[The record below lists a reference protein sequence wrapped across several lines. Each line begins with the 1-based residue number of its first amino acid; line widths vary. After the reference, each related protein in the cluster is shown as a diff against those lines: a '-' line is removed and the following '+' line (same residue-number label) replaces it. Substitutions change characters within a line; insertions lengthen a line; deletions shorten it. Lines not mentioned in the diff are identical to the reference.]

1 MQIRKITI
9 PYAGRE
15 KYPSYGTGESVKTM
29 ISNYVNGMMGGG
41 TATGGNTSGGDDN
54 RGGNASSFFCFL
66 SKTNGTYSALDLA
79 VSAITEHIQV
89 MGYKNQEQ
97 AQTFVGD
104 ISESAS
110 TNYGISGLTNG
121 MTVSVSGNGTTGA
134 TIILTIDSTVTGN
147 SGTLSIPIAVNIN
160 DNDLD
165 PYQYVWHENTNKC
178 MQMTLSFTWAI
189 NRAAAANYVLDLSN
203 QTAGVNCDSAGTLY
217 PNSIATL
224 QCTAETYYNGTEATG
239 ITYSAYT
246 ESFYGA
252 TGYSI
257 GPVSGNLIFN
267 SAATQSEAKF
277 YWNTNYPALAI
288 NIVAKKEGT
297 TIATKTMTISRNY
310 PGTDG
315 TPAHTRWIVTDHD
328 VVRYNPNTS
337 AYTPSSVTGR
347 VMLQIGDQLPVY
359 DSATTIYQWYNDLET
374 GKTSSAGT
382 ISASTQYL
390 GLSSITF
397 ALSSATAG
405 YYEVE
410 EVPVLAEGVNG
421 TNGQPGPSGAT
432 GPSGESAWYLSLSND
447 NASINCDSAGTIVGN
462 VNALTCHAKLYHGS
476 TKMTSGVLYDVDYGG
491 ATGVS
496 YTPYLGEL
504 TLNFGN
510 NFNFTG
516 SMLSITVS
524 ASTKDDGSSVYT
536 LRDVKVMTINK
547 SYPGTN
553 GETPYVGANGNW
565 WIGNTDTGVQAEG
578 ESGCTPYISGGTWWI
593 CDTDTGVK
601 AEGQDAVS
609 YWLQVSDDEILY
621 NPNDN
626 SFNPG
631 VVTVSAYKQVG
642 QGAVVPAADA
652 TIWHSWQ
659 HKNYI
664 YDNLASGVTSFTITS
679 AICENYRRLR
689 LVLKVGN
696 TQVDQ
701 EDVDIMK
708 DGIDGASGST
718 GRQGPAIRGPYDYAD
733 VSASTRCWC
742 AGQSSSTCDDCD
754 QWLDVVICGDTYY
767 YCNTTYNGP
776 LYSHFPGYWTSGES
790 FDFVATNLLLA
801 NNAKIKFLSNNVIY
815 LMDGDD
821 VTGGAAGG
829 SGITFWAGGP
839 NPETAPFRVSSS
851 GQVTATQGN
860 IAGWD
865 LTTSGYS
872 YSAGSGE
879 NYLHSELNHDGIQF
893 DASPAGNNQHFSAGL
908 DGIHLSTEGIMSALT
923 IGGNGETNI
932 AFEGDGTFLCE
943 KPIVG
948 GIYGEPVKVN
958 GLESSGSVIMN
969 GGTEI
974 AVGSIFPSNVKIAFI
989 TTASTSGTYFTKKIV
1004 NGHYYW
1010 HFNTDMN
1017 LNILAEAT
1025 NGYPYIVAGTG
1036 TYAGQWV
1043 ASDGTGHYKTT
1054 GIYNPNFSSKK
1065 GDTLYFEI

>member
-1 MQIRKITI
+1 MQIRRISI
-9 PYAGRE
+9 PYEGRE
-15 KYPSYGTGESVKTM
+15 KYKSGVGQSVKTM
-29 ISNYVNGMMGGG
+29 ITNYMSGMMGGG
-41 TATGGNTSGGDDN
+41 SVPGGNTAGGDDN
-54 RGGNASSFFCFL
+54 RGGNATSFFCFL

-79 VSAITEHIQV
+79 VSAVTEHIQV
-89 MGYKNQEQ
+89 MGYKNQDQ

-110 TNYGISGLTNG
+110 TNYGISGLTSG

-178 MQMTLSFTWAI
+178 MQMTMSFTWAI

-252 TGYSI
+252 TGFSI
-257 GPVSGNLIFN
+257 DQNSGVLTFN
-267 SAATQSEAKF
+267 SGGTRF

-297 TIATKTMTISRNY
+297 PIATKTMTINRNY

-315 TPAHTRWIVTDHD
+315 TPAHTRYILTDVDAIVFDPD
-328 VVRYNPNTS
+328 TS
-337 AYTPSSVTGR
+337 GFTPTSVTGT
-347 VMLQIGDQLPVY
+347 VWLQVGDELPVQ
-359 DSATTIYQWYNDLET
+359 DTATTIYKWYNDLET
-374 GKTSSAGT
+374 GKTSATGSITGNT
-382 ISASTQYL
+382 YL

-397 ALSSATAG
+397 ALKNASDQ
-405 YYEVE
+405 YYEIE
-410 EVPVLAEGVNG
+410 EVPVLSNG
-421 TNGQPGPSGAT
+421 KTGPSGATGASGAT
-432 GPSGESAWYLSLSND
+432 GPSGESAWYLTLTND
-447 NASINCDSAGTIVGN
+447 NASINCDSAGTIIGN
-462 VNALTCHAKLYHGS
+462 VNTLACQAKLNHGS
-476 TKMTSGVLYDVDYGG
+476 TAYTDATWIWLVNPLTATGINFTTFSGVLSISFT
-491 ATGVS
+491 TGF
-496 YTPYLGEL
+496 T
-504 TLNFGN
+504 
-510 NFNFTG
+510 FTG
-516 SMLSITVS
+516 DTLQITIFGCDS
-524 ASTKDDGSSVYT
+524 NGDEKDTKI
-536 LRDVKVMTINK
+536 MTINK
-547 SYPGTN
+547 SYPGAN
-553 GETPYVGANGNW
+553 GE
-565 WIGNTDTGVQAEG
+565 
-578 ESGCTPYISGGTWWI
+578 
-593 CDTDTGVK
+593 
-601 AEGQDAVS
+601 DAVS
-609 YWLQVSDDEILY
+609 YWLNISDGNIIY

-626 SFNPG
+626 TFSPSAI
-631 VVTVSAYKQVG
+631 TVNGNKQVG
-642 QGAVVPAADA
+642 QDAVVPALDA
-652 TIWHSWQ
+652 KITYKWQ
-659 HKNYI
+659 SRATKAY
-664 YDNLASGVTSFTITS
+664 TSATTYTGRITITS
-679 AICENYRRLR
+679 AICETYSRLR
-689 LVLKVGN
+689 FIMTDTDGFVQYDL
-696 TQVDQ
+696 
-701 EDVDIMK
+701 EDVDILR
-708 DGIDGASGST
+708 DGLDGASGQGRT
-718 GRQGPAIRGPYDYAD
+718 GAAIRGPYDYYA
-733 VSASTRCWC
+733 VSASSRCWC
-742 AGQSSSTCDDCD
+742 AGQASVACDECEK
-754 QWLDVVICGDTYY
+754 WIDVIYKDNVYY
-767 YCNTTYNGP
+767 YCNTTYSGP
-776 LYSHFPGYWTSGES
+776 IDWANKSSYWTSGDS
-790 FDFVATNLLLA
+790 FDFIATNLLLA
-801 NNAKIKFLSNNVIY
+801 NNASIKFLSNNELY

-829 SGITFWAGGP
+829 SGVTFWAGSDSP
-839 NPETAPFRVSSS
+839 SDAPFQVNAS
-851 GQVTATQGN
+851 GQVTATEGK

-879 NYLHSELNHDGIQF
+879 NYLHSEINHDGIQF
-893 DASPAGNNQHFSAGL
+893 DATPAGNNQHFSAGL
-908 DGIHLSTEGIMSALT
+908 DGIHLTTEGIMSALT
-923 IGGNGETNI
+923 IGGGGVTHVI
-932 AFEGDGTFLCE
+932 FEGDGTFLCE

-969 GGTEI
+969 GGTEV
-974 AVGSIFPSNVKIAFI
+974 AVGSIFPTNVKIAFI

-1004 NGHYYW
+1004 NGNYYW

-1025 NGYPYIVAGTG
+1025 NGYPYMVAGTG

>member
-1 MQIRKITI
+1 MQIRRISI
-9 PYAGRE
+9 PYEGRE
-15 KYPSYGTGESVKTM
+15 KYKSGVGQSVKTM

-79 VSAITEHIQV
+79 ESAVTEHIQV
-89 MGYKNQEQ
+89 MGYKNQDQ

-110 TNYGISGLTNG
+110 TNYGISGLTSG
-121 MTVSVSGNGTTGA
+121 MTVSVSGNGTTVA

-252 TGYSI
+252 TGFSI
-257 GPVSGNLIFN
+257 DQNSGVLTFN
-267 SAATQSEAKF
+267 SGGTRF

-297 TIATKTMTISRNY
+297 PIATKTMTINRNY

-315 TPAHTRWIVTDHD
+315 TPAHTRYILTDVDAIVFDPD
-328 VVRYNPNTS
+328 TS
-337 AYTPSSVTGR
+337 GFTPTSVTGI
-347 VMLQIGDQLPVY
+347 VWLQVGDELPVQ
-359 DSATTIYQWYNDLET
+359 DTATTIYKWYNDLET
-374 GKTSSAGT
+374 GKTSATGSITGNT
-382 ISASTQYL
+382 YL

-397 ALSSATAG
+397 ALKNASDQ
-405 YYEVE
+405 YYEIE
-410 EVPVLAEGVNG
+410 EVPVLSNG
-421 TNGQPGPSGAT
+421 KTGPSGATGASGAT
-432 GPSGESAWYLSLSND
+432 GPSGESAWYLTLTND
-447 NASINCDSAGTIVGN
+447 NASINCDSAGTVIGN
-462 VNALTCHAKLYHGS
+462 VLAITSKAKLFYGG
-476 TKMTSGVLYDVDYGG
+476 TLQTNAGFEVDYGTASG
-491 ATGVS
+491 VTTGVS
-496 YTPYLGEL
+496 SEGVL
-504 TLNFGN
+504 TLSFEN
-510 NFNFTG
+510 NFAFTG
-516 SMLSITVS
+516 TTLSISVS
-524 ASTKDDGSSVYT
+524 GKSGNSVK
-536 LRDVKVMTINK
+536 DVKIMTINK

-553 GETPYVGANGNW
+553 GETPYIGSNGNWWIGNTDTGIKAEGESGETPYIGSNGNW
-565 WIGNTDTGVQAEG
+565 WIGNTDTGV
-578 ESGCTPYISGGTWWI
+578 
-593 CDTDTGVK
+593 K
-601 AEGQDAVS
+601 AEGTDAVS
-609 YWLQVSDDEILY
+609 YWLNISDGNIIY

-626 SFNPG
+626 TFSP
-631 VVTVSAYKQVG
+631 SAITANGNKQVG
-642 QGAVVPAADA
+642 QDAVSPALDA
-652 TIWHSWQ
+652 KITYKWQ
-659 HKNYI
+659 SRATKAY
-664 YDNLASGVTSFTITS
+664 TSATTYTGRITITS
-679 AICENYRRLR
+679 AICETYSRLR
-689 LVLKVGN
+689 FIMTDTDGFVQYDL
-696 TQVDQ
+696 
-701 EDVDIMK
+701 EDVDILR
-708 DGIDGASGST
+708 DGLDGASGQGRT
-718 GRQGPAIRGPYDYAD
+718 GASIRGPYDYYA
-733 VSASTRCWC
+733 VSASSRCWC
-742 AGQSSSTCDDCD
+742 AGQASGACDECEK
-754 QWLDVVICGDTYY
+754 WIDVIYKDNVYY
-767 YCNTTYNGP
+767 YCNTTYSGP
-776 LYSHFPGYWTSGES
+776 IDWANKSSYWTSGDS
-790 FDFVATNLLLA
+790 FDFIATNLLLA
-801 NNAKIKFLSNNVIY
+801 NNASIKFLSNNELY

-821 VTGGAAGG
+821 ITGGAAGG
-829 SGITFWAGGP
+829 SGVTFWAGSDSP
-839 NPETAPFRVSSS
+839 SDAPFQVNAS
-851 GQVTATQGN
+851 GQVTATEGK

-879 NYLHSELNHDGIQF
+879 NYLHSEINHDGIQF
-893 DASPAGNNQHFSAGL
+893 DATPAGNNQHFSAGL
-908 DGIHLSTEGIMSALT
+908 DGIHLSTEGIMSAIT
-923 IGGNGETNI
+923 IGGNGETNVV
-932 AFEGDGTFLCE
+932 FEGDGTFLCE

-958 GLESSGSVIMN
+958 GLESSGNVTMN

-1004 NGHYYW
+1004 NGNYYW

-1025 NGYPYIVAGTG
+1025 NGYPYMVAGTG

-1043 ASDGTGHYKTT
+1043 ASDGTGHYKAT